1 MDGTVHGVAES
12 PTPLSDFHFP
22 WIWVLIIDQT
32 KDTFQKFR
40 TMEQDVY

>member
-1 MDGTVHGVAES
+1 MGLQS
-12 PTPLSDFHFP
+12 PTQLSDFYFHFP